1 MPGLL
6 QAVPPLRRSS
16 CSERAVMGAEH
27 SEEVI
32 DHSCDHHP
40 GTDVTVDVTD
50 VTVDVIDVTVHEAD
64 VTVDVPL
71 DVAAVPPDSTLDDGA
86 SPTGRPQGA
95 PVTTNN

>member
-1 MPGLL
+1 VL
-6 QAVPPLRRSS
+6 
-16 CSERAVMGAEH
+16 GAEH

-40 GTDVTVDVTD
+40 GTD